1 MVTIVDYGVGNIG
14 AILNAFDYLGI
25 EAEATSDSAKVAQ
38 AERLILPGVGSFDV
52 AMKTLRERGLIG
64 PLNDA
69 VVGKRVP
76 VLGVCLGM
84 QLLARTSEE
93 GTEPGLG
100 WVCADVRRIPVP
112 INSALKVPNI
122 GWRTISV
129 ARENQ
134 ILPCAVDGSRFYFAH
149 SYHICCDSSMD
160 EIALLEYGSR
170 MCCAVAHKN
179 IFGVQFHPEK
189 SHRFG
194 LSLLKRFGDL
204 AC

>member
-1 MVTIVDYGVGNIG
+1 MVTVVDYGVGNIG

-25 EAEATSDSAKVAQ
+25 DAEATSDSTKITHAQ
-38 AERLILPGVGSFDV
+38 RLILPGVGSFDV
-52 AMKTLRERGLIG
+52 AMKTLHARGLVG
-64 PLNDA
+64 PLNEA
-69 VVGKRVP
+69 VVGKQVP

-100 WVCADVRRIPVP
+100 WVCADVRRIPTP
-112 INSALKVPNI
+112 RDRALKVPNI

-129 ARENQ
+129 LRENP
-134 ILPCAVDGSRFYFAH
+134 ILPCTINGSRFYFTH
-149 SYHICCDSSMD
+149 SYYICCDSPMN
-160 EIALLEYGSR
+160 EIASLEYGIPI
-170 MCCAVAHKN
+170 CCAVAHKN

-194 LSLLKRFGDL
+194 LALLKRFGDL
-204 AC
+204 PC